1 MHNQL
6 IVKQIKSGQ
15 IPPSSL
21 IAILTDSPELW
32 LKFYFMTNVF
42 LPQEEDFKKW
52 VREALREELRNPDLK
67 PAKMAPE
74 EPLLSRQQIAAELG
88 ISLVTL
94 TDWMK
99 KGLPYLRLNG
109 RVYFKRSEVIAS
121 MKHNVLKRN

>member
-1 MHNQL
+1 
-6 IVKQIKSGQ
+6 
-15 IPPSSL
+15 
-21 IAILTDSPELW
+21 
-32 LKFYFMTNVF
+32 MTHIS

-52 VREALREELRNPDLK
+52 IREVLHEELGQTVSHQPK
-67 PAKMAPE
+67 SAPE

-121 MKHNVLKRN
+121 MKHNALKKI

>member
-1 MHNQL
+1 
-6 IVKQIKSGQ
+6 
-15 IPPSSL
+15 
-21 IAILTDSPELW
+21 
-32 LKFYFMTNVF
+32 MTNIS
-42 LPQEEDFKKW
+42 LPTEDDFKKW
-52 VREALREELRNPDLK
+52 IREVLREESK
-67 PAKMAPE
+67 PIGSVPPKQAPE

-121 MKHNVLKRN
+121 MNHNVLRRH